1 MKKHLHNLLI
11 ISLLAVLACETKKK
25 ELKTEDEIGDVQ
37 LIDYDCHNCKMP
49 SDSPEWSVAL
59 KEKKGEEI
67 YYCSPRCFLTVYTDE
82 KKRPQDI
89 TSIEVRDY
97 TDKQKFP
104 AEKAWFVLGSGIK
117 GPMGIDIV
125 PHKTRDAAEKFKTET
140 KARQILKL
148 NEFTAQ
154 IVKEALEN

>member
-1 MKKHLHNLLI
+1 MKKYLLNLLI
-11 ISLLAVLACETKKK
+11 ISQLCFFACSTPKK
-25 ELKTEDEIGDVQ
+25 ELKAEDEIGDVQ
-37 LIDYDCHNCKMP
+37 LIDYDCHNCGMP

-82 KKRPQDI
+82 KNRPQDI
-89 TSIEVRDY
+89 LSIEVRDY

-104 AEKAWFVLGSGIK
+104 AEKAWFVIGSGVK

-125 PHKTRDAAEKFKTET
+125 PHKTQDAAEKFKNET

-148 NEFTAQ
+148 NEFTAE
-154 IVKEALEN
+154 IVKQALNK